1 MRWHHFF
8 YLTIA
13 IFLSFVAASLAHFTE
28 GSKPRTILIADGED
42 KGLLVYLRVP
52 APLFFAGDIVDAQ
65 NRQVPFEAQ
74 FLTVNRVGN
83 ALAFSLSQSDIS
95 DNPNDFSDR
104 LNAAHIFRQAGRPL
118 EARVLRWA
126 IHSDLPKT
134 SLSSVAEAR
143 EALST
148 PVLEVDPSFGAAY
161 IDVELAL
168 DEAEKRLDL
177 QVKSALPFVILP
189 PSVSIDNHIRD
200 LRGNSAVS
208 IRETGQ
214 LQDWVTVD
222 GSSLR
227 AGLLFVW
234 QGILHILLGTDHV
247 LFVVCIAL
255 GAGAWRKL
263 VLRVTAFTLGH
274 AVTLVIAFLGYV
286 PNATWFIPAV
296 ETAIAATVV
305 YAALAA
311 WLQRMDAPWV
321 LLVTGL
327 LHGLGFSF
335 VLSEILGPGSPALS
349 LSLASFTLGIE
360 FGQLALLA
368 LVLAAMAGIGTMSF
382 QGARALRLMALGV
395 SGSIAVYWT
404 LTRGLE
410 LLSVV

>member
-8 YLTIA
+8 YVTIA
-13 IFLSFVAASLAHFTE
+13 IFLSFVAASVARFTQ
-28 GSKPRTILIADGED
+28 GSKPRTILIADWED

-52 APLFFAGDIVDAQ
+52 APLFLAGDIVDAQ

-83 ALAFSLSQSDIS
+83 ALVFSLSQSDIS

-104 LNAAHIFRQAGRPL
+104 LNAAHMFRQAGRPV

-168 DEAEKRLDL
+168 DEAEQRLDL

-200 LRGNSAVS
+200 LRGSSAVS

-227 AGLLFVW
+227 AGLIFVW

-247 LFVVCIAL
+247 LFVVCIPL
-255 GAGAWRKL
+255 GAGAWR
-263 VLRVTAFTLGH
+263 
-274 AVTLVIAFLGYV
+274 
-286 PNATWFIPAV
+286 
-296 ETAIAATVV
+296 
-305 YAALAA
+305 
-311 WLQRMDAPWV
+311 
-321 LLVTGL
+321 
-327 LHGLGFSF
+327 
-335 VLSEILGPGSPALS
+335 
-349 LSLASFTLGIE
+349 
-360 FGQLALLA
+360 
-368 LVLAAMAGIGTMSF
+368 
-382 QGARALRLMALGV
+382 
-395 SGSIAVYWT
+395 
-404 LTRGLE
+404 
-410 LLSVV
+410 